1 MRTINKILRF
11 LDIRY
16 KISACPKDILVM
28 GETYVLPLSV
38 KFNGEFSDIIDK
50 NGKKFFWQPEHDEK
64 VNLLV
69 RAINLAAYN
78 SKRGV

>member
-1 MRTINKILRF
+1 
-11 LDIRY
+11 
-16 KISACPKDILVM
+16 M
-28 GETYVLPLSV
+28 GESYVLPLSV
-38 KFNGEFSDIIDK
+38 NFNGRFNDIIDK